1 MVHIFINTPHALS
14 RIPTIFSMSKYIYS
28 DILKKI
34 KYKYAVERTTV
45 KKKNICLVCG
55 VTEIE
60 VIQISLLLEAGLVP
74 TLGQVNYGSV

>member
-1 MVHIFINTPHALS
+1 MVHIFIHTPHALS

-45 KKKNICLVCG
+45 KKKTFILYV
-55 VTEIE
+55 ES
-60 VIQISLLLEAGLVP
+60 QRQRSYRSAFYLR
-74 TLGQVNYGSV
+74 QD